1 MTSAYN
7 WEVHLKIRQVKQIIH
22 QNADRGIE
30 MCGCRCPDA
39 GGARLVF
46 ALRHFRFDSQSIQ
59 RSTKA
64 ADPTLFHR
72 SFPYSRQIG
81 CGPT

>member
-22 QNADRGIE
+22 QNEGRGIE
-30 MCGCRCPDA
+30 MCGCRCPDVGRA
-39 GGARLVF
+39 WLVF
-46 ALRHFRFDSQSIQ
+46 ALRHFRFDLQSRE

-64 ADPTLFHR
+64 ADSTLLHR
-72 SFPYSRQIG
+72 LFSTVVR
-81 CGPT
+81 

>member
-22 QNADRGIE
+22 QNEGRGIE
-30 MCGCRCPDA
+30 MCGCRCPDVERA
-39 GGARLVF
+39 WLVF
-46 ALRHFRFDSQSIQ
+46 ALRHIRFDLQSRE

-64 ADPTLFHR
+64 ADSTLFHR
-72 SFPYSRQIG
+72 FFPTVVRQDVD
-81 CGPT
+81 